1 MFIKLKNKKEI
12 HVLSYTSNCEYNCR
26 WCGKTIKAGK
36 PHYWST
42 SSYGVEGEYCSVA
55 HLKAAANARL

>member
-1 MFIKLKNKKEI
+1 MYIKLKNKKEI
-12 HVLSYTSNCEYNCR
+12 SVGSYTSNYEINCR

-36 PHYWST
+36 PRYWSP
-42 SSYGVEGEYCSVA
+42 SSYGVGGEYCSVA